1 MRLGSCPVIPSSP
14 EGKSELIL
22 KKTYFHCYVVE
33 FYSRPSINRQIA
45 CKQYEVL
52 VNKNWENWK
61 TINRSL
67 QSLSLSLFSFK
78 YIIEL
83 LCDYHLCCMNTLIKQ
98 ICKFNYSPLCPTN
111 HLIDFHR
118 KTLLPT
124 VYELLKSS
132 VPLSTTILDYDQN

>member
-1 MRLGSCPVIPSSP
+1 MRLGSCPVIPSP
-14 EGKSELIL
+14 EGRSELIQ
-22 KKTYFHCYVVE
+22 KKTYFNCYVVE

-61 TINRSL
+61 TINLSL
-67 QSLSLSLFSFK
+67 QSLSLFFSLK

-118 KTLLPT
+118 KILLPT

-132 VPLSTTILDYDQN
+132 IPLSTRTKKYCHCQK